1 MDNKKKK
8 AFAALIIVLAVAASV
23 AASFA
28 VFNETS
34 RPEEFNSFVGV
45 AYCGDSVAGGKL
57 LIDKVSG
64 YTNLFVLQ
72 SGTLQRSLDSVE
84 QLGDYAVN
92 KGLYFLPYF
101 GAYIPPSFSMW
112 LENVTQKWGT
122 RFLGVYY
129 DDERGGRMLDDNV
142 DLGTDAATGN
152 SIMKTKYGDV
162 KVEQPNGVV
171 IHYEINGH
179 INVLE
184 PANSSNNMI
193 INRTEI
199 TDVYATFYPNGT
211 INVDKFDD
219 SATSND
225 QSFNWSTTVA
235 YSDLTKARPL
245 KNADEI
251 AERFYANNRNNI
263 QYLSNLTKIFT
274 SDYALYW
281 FDYSAGY
288 DVVLTQ
294 IGWNIS
300 LPQQI
305 ASVRGAASLQNKE
318 WGAVI
323 SWKYDT
329 PPYLDNG
336 TEIFSQMQAAYE
348 NGAKYIVL
356 FDYYGSGENLYG
368 TLKDEHFSAL
378 KDFWNQV
385 IKNPNIIKGSVKADT
400 VLVLPKNYGCGLRWE
415 EDKIWGVLKPNENST
430 QIWNILQKT
439 LAKTSFNLDIVYD
452 DSEFPL
458 TGKYQQII
466 TWNQTG

>member
-1 MDNKKKK
+1 
-8 AFAALIIVLAVAASV
+8 
-23 AASFA
+23 
-28 VFNETS
+28 
-34 RPEEFNSFVGV
+34 
-45 AYCGDSVAGGKL
+45 
-57 LIDKVSG
+57 
-64 YTNLFVLQ
+64 
-72 SGTLQRSLDSVE
+72 
-84 QLGDYAVN
+84 
-92 KGLYFLPYF
+92 
-101 GAYIPPSFSMW
+101 
-112 LENVTQKWGT
+112 
-122 RFLGVYY
+122 
-129 DDERGGRMLDDNV
+129 
-142 DLGTDAATGN
+142 
-152 SIMKTKYGDV
+152 MKTKYGDV

-171 IHYEINGH
+171 IHYEINGNV
-179 INVLE
+179 NVLE

-193 INRTEI
+193 INRAEI
-199 TDVYATFYPNGT
+199 ADVYATFFPNGT
-211 INVDKFDD
+211 IKVDRSDD
-219 SATSND
+219 SADSNGH
-225 QSFNWSTTVA
+225 SFNWSTAVT
-235 YSDLTKARPL
+235 YSDLMKAKPL
-245 KNADEI
+245 KNVDEI
-251 AERFYANNRNNI
+251 AESFYASNQNNI

-336 TEIFSQMQAAYE
+336 TEVFNQMKTAYE

-356 FDYYGSGENLYG
+356 FDYYGSGENPYG

-385 IKNPNIIKGSVKADT
+385 IKNPNIIQGSVKADT

-430 QIWNILQKT
+430 QIWNVLQKT